1 MLKTLESKQGL
12 RAGQLFQLS
21 GIHDEKQQQPSGNMW
36 ESGDCLISCDSRCQ
50 ISPPIRVLQR
60 ESLEQVEYLS
70 YLCSITAQFSG
81 DPTGQLLKYDITGK
95 YHMAIGN
102 DGVGRE
108 GEQGQM
114 DCFNYLG
121 PLMNKNFNCHQQ
133 GRQVI
138 TALLW
143 QNFKIWCGL
152 SISTAV
158 KAQICLSTGLTH
170 SHLQCWGGNTEKIVC
185 ECFQVLHGISQFV
198 FTLQREH
205 WPSTKLVV
213 GTFSFYCFSG
223 VSWGKLRSI

>member
-21 GIHDEKQQQPSGNMW
+21 GIHDEKQQQPSGNMRV
-36 ESGDCLISCDSRCQ
+36 SGDCLISCDSRCQ

-158 KAQICLSTGLTH
+158 KLRFVLALAWPTATSSAEGGTLRKLFVSASKYFMAFH
-170 SHLQCWGGNTEKIVC
+170 SLFSHCRENTDPAPSLLLAPSHFIV
-185 ECFQVLHGISQFV
+185 FQESAG
-198 FTLQREH
+198 EN
-205 WPSTKLVV
+205 
-213 GTFSFYCFSG
+213 
-223 VSWGKLRSI
+223 